1 MRLATRVK
9 LLAITAIGVVSLVI
23 YGDSDRQF
31 NPEST
36 VVKSSISSNDTADT
50 RVNRDIKALVGLGSR
65 VAGTPTNEKA
75 LAYLNLE
82 YQKAGYETE
91 VQTFTYP
98 KFEDRGSTLKI
109 EANVIAGRALNGS
122 PPGDLRAA
130 IAVVPNLGRKEDF
143 QQVDVR
149 GKIAVVRWGEIRFS
163 DKASNAEAAG
173 TVGLII
179 VNNGS
184 GNFTGTLVEKIDI
197 PILSIAGEQGTAL
210 LQNADNSRQVT
221 LEVNTVHRQVTGRN
235 LIARR
240 IDSTQPEVIIGG
252 HYDSV
257 AGSKDR
263 IYLKPSV
270 DNIFDL
276 QIS

>member
-1 MRLATRVK
+1 M
-9 LLAITAIGVVSLVI
+9 
-23 YGDSDRQF
+23 
-31 NPEST
+31 
-36 VVKSSISSNDTADT
+36 
-50 RVNRDIKALVGLGSR
+50 
-65 VAGTPTNEKA
+65 
-75 LAYLNLE
+75 
-82 YQKAGYETE
+82 
-91 VQTFTYP
+91 
-98 KFEDRGSTLKI
+98 
-109 EANVIAGRALNGS
+109 
-122 PPGDLRAA
+122 
-130 IAVVPNLGRKEDF
+130 
-143 QQVDVR
+143 
-149 GKIAVVRWGEIRFS
+149 
-163 DKASNAEAAG
+163 
-173 TVGLII
+173 II